1 MKDPVFYDFRKSW
14 HVFKIVR
21 NISGCNLKSKIEKI
35 DEKNLV

>member
-1 MKDPVFYDFRKSW
+1 MTLENRGTFV
-14 HVFKIVR
+14 KIVR